1 MTQQEFIQELEDILQ
16 CDQAIDAQTALRDM
30 EEWDSLAFMVIIAF
44 FSKHFNQTITFQDLK
59 SCNTPA
65 DIILLSKGAIA

>member
-1 MTQQEFIQELEDILQ
+1 MTQQEFMQELEDILQ
-16 CDQAIDAQTALRDM
+16 CDQTIDAHTVLRDM

-59 SCNTPA
+59 GCHTPA

>member
-16 CDQAIDAQTALRDM
+16 CEQPLDAQTALVDM

-44 FSKHFNQTITFQDLK
+44 FDKHFEQTITFQDLK
-59 SCNTPA
+59 GCRTPA
-65 DIILLSKGAIA
+65 DIILLSNGAIA

>member
-16 CDQAIDAQTALRDM
+16 YDQKLDTQTMLSDM

-44 FSKHFNQTITFQDLK
+44 FSKQFNQTITFQDLK
-59 SCNTPA
+59 ACRTPA